1 MYFLFQTRIP
11 DTVLIG
17 IVAVSILLAVMT
29 IVLMRVRTR
38 PTPGGERQS
47 PPFDP
52 VLLGSA
58 IAVIIMAGIA
68 YLSL

>member
-1 MYFLFQTRIP
+1 MFLLFQTSLP
-11 DTVLIG
+11 DPVLIG
-17 IVAVSILLAVMT
+17 IIVVSSLLALMT
-29 IVLMRVRTR
+29 IFLMRVRTR

-58 IAVIIMAGIA
+58 VAVIIMAGIA